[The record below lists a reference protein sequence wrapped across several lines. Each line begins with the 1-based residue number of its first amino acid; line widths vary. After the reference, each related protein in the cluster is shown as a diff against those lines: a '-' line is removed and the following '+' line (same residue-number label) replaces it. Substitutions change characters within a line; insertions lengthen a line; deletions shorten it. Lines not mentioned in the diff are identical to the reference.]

1 MRDKSS
7 RSVLNHLSIIFKQ
20 SWKHLVI
27 TNIVTFYWQHL
38 IYLLRNLGL
47 NTISVQ
53 IPFYYLRF
61 FLSLDLLK
69 YHFFS
74 LRKIYQN
81 TGNPY
86 FPQNIPEQQ
95 NSSLFYR
102 KIHQNTRIY
111 PYFTAKYTRI
121 PEFILILPQNI
132 PEYRNLQNTE
142 NAGNVRNIGMD
153 WWTMLGIYI
162 MLDNNLP

>member
-27 TNIVTFYWQHL
+27 TNIVTFYWQYL

-86 FPQNIPEQQ
+86 FPQNIPEQH
-95 NSSLFYR
+95 N
-102 KIHQNTRIY
+102 Y

-142 NAGNVRNIGMD
+142 NACNVGNTGMD

>member
-7 RSVLNHLSIIFKQ
+7 RSVLNHLSNIFKQ

-27 TNIVTFYWQHL
+27 TNIVTFYWQYL

-53 IPFYYLRF
+53 IPFYYLRL

-69 YHFFS
+69 CHFFS

-86 FPQNIPEQQ
+86 FPQNVPEQQ
-95 NSSLFYR
+95 NSSLSYR
-102 KIHQNTRIY
+102 KIHQNTGIY

-121 PEFILILPQNI
+121 PEFV
-132 PEYRNLQNTE
+132 EYRKCVQCWEYWNGLVDNAWNTY
-142 NAGNVRNIGMD
+142 NA
-153 WWTMLGIYI
+153 
-162 MLDNNLP
+162 